1 MIIAQYS
8 AHNGENA
15 NPLASQKR
23 QGGLGYIYNTYG
35 KMVLHYFT
43 TQLKIYSFTILF
55 YTNYCFL
62 I

>member
-23 QGGLGYIYNTYG
+23 QGGWGISITP
-35 KMVLHYFT
+35 MVRWFFIIS
-43 TQLKIYSFTILF
+43 QL
-55 YTNYCFL
+55 N
-62 I
+62 